1 MMNFTNNN
9 QPIIIG
15 IDHGYGNCKT
25 RNFCFKSGVAAYDK
39 EPTFK
44 ENMLVYSGKYY
55 LVGEEH
61 KEFLSDKMADND
73 YYILTLAAIAKEF
86 NVRHITSAKVH
97 IAAGLPLTWVSEQK
111 AEFKNYL
118 LQNSEVEFTFR
129 NTEYRIKI
137 VGAEIYP
144 QGFAAIVNNLND
156 FTGVNMLCDIG
167 NGTMNI
173 MFVNDKKPNP
183 ANCYTEKFGTHKC
196 MLEVQENLMRVH
208 HTEPPE
214 EMITRVL
221 RFGTADIDDNYL
233 KTIINTAR
241 DYVKEIFIRLRKH
254 GYDPKLM
261 KLYVVGGGGCL
272 IRNFA
277 DYDKSR
283 VTINDDIC
291 ATAKGY
297 ERMLE
302 MKLLRNGAKV

>member
-1 MMNFTNNN
+1 MKQFNEMVV
-9 QPIIIG
+9 IG
-15 IDHGYGNCKT
+15 IDHGYGNMKT
-25 RNFCFKSGVAAYDK
+25 ANCCFLTDVMKSDT
-39 EPTFK
+39 EPSFIGDLLQW
-44 ENMLVYSGKYY
+44 NGKYY
-55 LVGEEH
+55 SIGVGH
-61 KEFLSDKMADND
+61 KEFTADKFNDED
-73 YYILTLAAIAKEF
+73 YYVLTLAAIAREL
-86 NVRHITSAKVH
+86 RRERITEASVF

-221 RFGTADIDDNYL
+221 RFGTADIDDDYL

-302 MKLLRNGAKV
+302 VKLLRNGAKV